1 MPKIKPV
8 KPLIKMETAYAK
20 AINEGVLSP
29 LLQKTLDRLATVPK
43 LNTAWRNAIATE
55 FESVMGVS
63 DFGLG
68 VATDAMDNLRL
79 MHRQRMIDNFQKAL
93 GVDITPMMSD
103 LRIRPIMEKAIAD
116 NAKLIKS
123 IPAGML
129 PKMMGEFEKIFA
141 EGFDQEKLL
150 KIINKRFKVG
160 GSRAKLI
167 ARDQTSKII
176 GQLTEARQ
184 VGMGIDSY
192 IWITMDDESVV
203 GNPGG
208 EFPDGNEI
216 HMDHFSRNGI
226 EFFWNNPPPDGHPG
240 QAINCRCVAQ
250 AVIRLNRGGLEA
262 NLDHAVI
269 LRAKDRK
276 TLSGKT
282 DICNI

>member
-1 MPKIKPV
+1 MPKKIKPV
-8 KPLIKMETAYAK
+8 KPLVKMETAYAK
-20 AINEGVLSP
+20 AINKDVLSP
-29 LLQKTLDRLATVPK
+29 LLQKTLNRLATIPK

-63 DFGLG
+63 DLGLG
-68 VATDAMDNLRL
+68 VATDAVDNLRF
-79 MHRQRMIDNFQKAL
+79 MHRQRMIENFQKAL

-123 IPAGML
+123 IPEDML
-129 PKMMGEFEKIFA
+129 PKIMGEFEKIFA

-150 KIINKRFKVG
+150 KIINKRFRVG
-160 GSRAKLI
+160 GSRSKLI

-208 EFPDGNEI
+208 EFPDGNEV
-216 HMDHFSRNGI
+216 HMDHFIRNGV

-240 QAINCRCVAQ
+240 QAISCRCVAQ
-250 AVIRLNRGGLEA
+250 AVIQ
-262 NLDHAVI
+262 
-269 LRAKDRK
+269 
-276 TLSGKT
+276 
-282 DICNI
+282 